1 MLALK
6 DHRHTIPVMTRTSL
20 LTSLLRAQRHPFL
33 IIDADTHIRL
43 VNDAVHRVF
52 GMRQADLAGC
62 PCCRLDVTAQSD
74 CRHQRFFRDLEPY
87 TETHALIGLNGAAQ
101 FAQVQGFPVLDEE
114 GCVYL
119 GESLRLLTPDT
130 IALDGESIVGSSAVT
145 QTLIR
150 SLVQSAA
157 TDVSVLLHGETGSGK
172 ELAAEYIHRHSSRA
186 SGPFVVVDCT
196 VLSEDLVESELF
208 GHVKG
213 AFTGAVGH
221 KTGLLELADKGTLFL
236 DEIGDL
242 PLSQQPKLLRALETG
257 HFRPVGSTQTRRT
270 DVRVVSATHQDLGQ
284 LIQRSAFRQDLFYRL
299 AVFPIEIPPLRAR
312 REDIPKIVEHIL
324 LNISSTSGS
333 SYRLCREAM
342 RKLLSYDYPGNV
354 RELRNII
361 HLAAA
366 MSPNHEIV
374 EDCIHLPMASSTPV
388 RTCSTPPSGSLNFG
402 RRKTDYQHLE
412 QLSPIETAEADYILD
427 LLRQHHG
434 RRKDVAERLSIS
446 ERTLYRKLKRYGL
459 NTPGETMRNGS

>member
-1 MLALK
+1 
-6 DHRHTIPVMTRTSL
+6 MTRTSL
-20 LTSLLRAQRHPFL
+20 LSSLLRAQHQPFL
-33 IIDADTHIRL
+33 IIDAEARIRF
-43 VNDAVHRVF
+43 VNEAVKRVF
-52 GMRQADLAGC
+52 GLTQADLAEC
-62 PCCRLDVTAQSD
+62 PCCRLDVVAQSD

-87 TETHALIGLNGAAQ
+87 SETHALIGPKGEPLFVQ
-101 FAQVQGFPVLDEE
+101 IQGFPVLDED
-114 GCVYL
+114 GQVYL
-119 GESLRLLTPDT
+119 GESLRLLKPDT
-130 IALDGESIVGSSAVT
+130 TTAGDATIVGRSAVT

-150 SLVQSAA
+150 ALAQSAV

-172 ELAAEYIHRHSSRA
+172 ELAAEYIHRHSPRA

-242 PLSQQPKLLRALETG
+242 PLSQQPKLLRALESG
-257 HFRPVGSTQTRRT
+257 QFRPVGSNQTRHA
-270 DVRVVSATHQDLGQ
+270 DVRVVSATHQDLRQ
-284 LIQRSAFRQDLFYRL
+284 LVQSGTFRQDLFYRL

-312 REDIPKIVEHIL
+312 REDIPRIVDHIL
-324 LNISSTSGS
+324 QDISSTAGRE
-333 SYRLCREAM
+333 YRVHKEAM
-342 RKLLSYDYPGNV
+342 RKLLLYDYPGNI

-366 MSPNHEIV
+366 MTPNHEIT
-374 EDCIHLPMASSTPV
+374 EDGIRLPLAASTASATPA
-388 RTCSTPPSGSLNFG
+388 RACPTNFG
-402 RRKTDYQHLE
+402 RRKTDYEHAE
-412 QLSPIETAEADYILD
+412 RLSPIETAEADYILD

-459 NTPGETMRNGS
+459 NTPSATLRNNAG

>member
-1 MLALK
+1 
-6 DHRHTIPVMTRTSL
+6 MTRTSL
-20 LTSLLRAQRHPFL
+20 LSSLLRAQRQPFL
-33 IIDADTHIRL
+33 IIDAEARIRF
-43 VNDAVHRVF
+43 VNEAVRGVF
-52 GMRQADLAGC
+52 GLAPADLADC
-62 PCCRLDVTAQSD
+62 PCCRLDVTAQTE
-74 CRHQRFFRDLEPY
+74 CRHRRFFRDLEPY
-87 TETHALIGLNGAAQ
+87 SETHALIGPKGAPQ
-101 FAQVQGFPVLDEE
+101 FAQIQGFPVLDEE
-114 GCVYL
+114 GRVYL
-119 GESLRLLTPDT
+119 GESLRLLQPDAV
-130 IALDGESIVGSSAVT
+130 ALNDATIVGTSAVT

-172 ELAAEYIHRHSSRA
+172 ELAAEYIHRHSPRA

-242 PLSQQPKLLRALETG
+242 PLSQQPKLLRALESG
-257 HFRPVGSTQTRRT
+257 QFRPVGSTQTRHA
-270 DVRVVSATHQDLGQ
+270 DVRVVSATHQDLRQ
-284 LIQRSAFRQDLFYRL
+284 LVQNGTFRQDLFYRL

-312 REDIPKIVEHIL
+312 REDIPRILERIL
-324 LNISSTSGS
+324 LDIAATSGTG
-333 SYRLCREAM
+333 YRVSKEAM
-342 RKLLSYDYPGNV
+342 RKLLLYDYPGNV

-366 MSPNHEIV
+366 MSPNHEIC
-374 EDCIHLPMASSTPV
+374 EESIRLPASSSAVSPAPACPT
-388 RTCSTPPSGSLNFG
+388 TFG
-402 RRKTDYQHLE
+402 RRKTDHRHFDR
-412 QLSPIETAEADYILD
+412 LSPIETAEADYILD
-427 LLRQHHG
+427 LLRQHRG
-434 RRKDVAERLSIS
+434 RRKEVAERLAIS

-459 NTPGETMRNGS
+459 NTSPETTSNTS

>member
-1 MLALK
+1 MQ
-6 DHRHTIPVMTRTSL
+6 TSL
-20 LTSLLRAQRHPFL
+20 LKNLLRAQRHPFV
-33 IIDADTHIRL
+33 IIDADARIRL
-43 VNDAVHRVF
+43 VNESLQGAF
-52 GMRQADLAGC
+52 GLMQTDLVDC
-62 PCCRLDVTAQSD
+62 PCCRLDFTAQSD
-74 CRHQRFFRDLEPY
+74 CRHRRFFRDLEPY
-87 TETHALIGLNGAAQ
+87 TESHALIGPNGAPQ
-101 FAQVQGFPVLDEE
+101 FAQIQGFPILDEE
-114 GCVYL
+114 GHVYL
-119 GESLRLLTPDT
+119 GESLRLLKPGMATLNGAT
-130 IALDGESIVGSSAVT
+130 IVGSSTVT

-150 SLVQSAA
+150 ALVRSAA

-196 VLSEDLVESELF
+196 ALSEDLVESELF

-257 HFRPVGSTQTRRT
+257 HFRPVGSTQTRHA
-270 DVRVVSATHQDLGQ
+270 DVRIVSATHQDLR
-284 LIQRSAFRQDLFYRL
+284 QRVQTGAFRQDLFYRL

-324 LNISSTSGS
+324 RYISATAEGH
-333 SYRLCREAM
+333 YRVCKEAM
-342 RKLLSYDYPGNV
+342 RKLLLYDYPGNV

-366 MSPNHEIV
+366 MSPTYDITDDH
-374 EDCIHLPMASSTPV
+374 IHLPLTPSMAVPARTFPV
-388 RTCSTPPSGSLNFG
+388 TTGSQNFG
-402 RRKTDYQHLE
+402 RRKTDHQRFE
-412 QLSPIETAEADYILD
+412 QLSPIETAEADYILE